1 MQRCHECGKE
11 TNVSVRSVISG
22 QRLCPEC
29 SEKEKKRPI
38 YQKNNG
44 VEPEGLPPRHGLPN
58 IAGPGKDGINFYR

>member
-1 MQRCHECGKE
+1 
-11 TNVSVRSVISG
+11 VLSG
-22 QRLCPEC
+22 DPLCPDC

-38 YQKNNG
+38 YDTNNH